1 MHKHELWWR
10 DFRRAR
16 AFHTEKHIAPHE
28 PETSHEAKESVAWL
42 IGSCRLEWFK
52 KDMKKREYGL

>member
-1 MHKHELWWR
+1 M
-10 DFRRAR
+10 
-16 AFHTEKHIAPHE
+16 EKHIAPHE
-28 PETSHEAKESVAWL
+28 PETSPEAKESVAWL